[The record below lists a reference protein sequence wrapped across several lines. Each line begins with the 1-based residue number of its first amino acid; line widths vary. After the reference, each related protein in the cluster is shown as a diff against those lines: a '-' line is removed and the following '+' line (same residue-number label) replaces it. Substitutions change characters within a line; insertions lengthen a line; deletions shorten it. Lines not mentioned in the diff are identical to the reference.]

1 MAERYSAGVMPKL
14 SLTPGHS
21 SAVIAFVVSLG
32 NWPGVFNV
40 TGGVPASVLATP
52 AYSVA
57 YRR

>member
-1 MAERYSAGVMPKL
+1 MPKL